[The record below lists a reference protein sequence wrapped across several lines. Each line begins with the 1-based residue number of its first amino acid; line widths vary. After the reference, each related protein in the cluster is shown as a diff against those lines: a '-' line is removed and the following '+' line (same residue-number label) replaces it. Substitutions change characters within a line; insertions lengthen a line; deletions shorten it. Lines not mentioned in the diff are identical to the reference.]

1 MMTGRSEPDR
11 RDRVMTLLEV
21 DVWPLVPA
29 DELGRRLTV
38 EEEAEI
44 LGFGP
49 DGV

>member
-1 MMTGRSEPDR
+1 MMGRSGTDR
-11 RDRVMTLLEV
+11 REKVMTLLEI

-44 LGFGP
+44 LSSG
-49 DGV
+49 